1 MREAMAT
8 QVQQPNQDVRSTI
21 LAASR
26 SQAYVCERELV
37 SSSASSQNVFRR
49 HRAIRIRTP
58 RSSTSISVL
67 RSTFEAPASSSPP
80 VVVHVLD
87 KRRPPPFPPK
97 EKQPAAS
104 MDDKRANSRLG
115 GSKVSQIANIFQ
127 GVGSVKS
134 VDSDILVAPARFHG
148 GKGPPPPEQ
157 RAPTSPKNDSKD
169 KETSNKDS
177 RETLKEGSGVTVVRT
192 ESHLARFNNAR
203 ALFEKL
209 GHDDRPG
216 KQSKAN
222 NNNNNNST
230 TTTRSSSVESTGSDS
245 PSRRASH
252 GHQRSRSPSP
262 VPQQRSKS
270 DSRIID
276 GPARNGPYT
285 NGHSPKTNGSLH
297 YHDDDSHVSARVVN
311 STVTPPKQ
319 EAAQEPPA
327 VPRHRSPRPASASE
341 AQPHARPTNGV
352 DKQQGRQRAAEDGD
366 QPALPA
372 HPAPAARR
380 PEKPEKPE
388 RKFNSRELIEKQKN
402 WTSHFSKA
410 RPSPRFNSDPNRS
423 EVRVSL
429 NKADSV
435 PVKESSPPA
444 CAPATRSASFTGTR
458 PGVRS
463 PPASPPSPPVK
474 PTSRTPSSASST
486 ASSGASSTGGP
497 PVPPARTTSA
507 AACAVDR
514 VGESPASASSG
525 SERLSASPVSP
536 TSPASCGS
544 SSSLHEK
551 QEQESQEKR
560 ATPATPGS
568 RGVKTPESSQR
579 LTPRCLEKEFD
590 GHKKNTA
597 RQQVDLQDKVLDLDH
612 AESTDDQSDARKKMV
627 SSVQLTLQSPLSATA
642 RLFPSSA
649 SAPISSQLPKV
660 HKETD
665 SILEQ
670 SKKGEK
676 METPIQPPSAFMSS
690 VETPAP
696 APLNAVDD
704 QPLYSVPIK
713 KGHSRQKP
721 VSSAAAASTLMSESF
736 KPQVVDA
743 QTRSNSVANEK
754 SDRDFFSSFHPLP
767 ADSKAKPTTAEFIYE
782 EIGQEQLHKSS
793 DQSFKSIDE
802 NGIPK
807 SKQDLY
813 KLNDSHSNQEIHVK
827 EGMSRRGSSED
838 IIDEFSPGS
847 LKSDVSR
854 GFESSETLLSIG
866 NSASEGNDFDHNCD
880 SGIQLDKPGPDLQ
893 DMKFAD
899 EEDESEMRDSGV
911 FLKQEPPSIEKTVSN
926 NVKPSPPKGVVP
938 EPMTAD
944 EAENLLSTRQEA
956 LLSDEEA
963 QEVKRLLTPAQTPD
977 MLQNS
982 EASEWQSE
990 SVSAEVHNK
999 SATMDD
1005 SVVSSQLWSQ
1015 SGSDANLAESESSM
1029 IETEDGDS
1037 VHSLLM
1043 DYPPKSAQEVLV
1055 EKGVH
1060 YYQDGHF
1067 WMEVPGLP
1075 DSEDE
1080 DEIYPIP
1087 VKKNTKVTFSSGPI
1101 KMFSTFSMTD
1111 YDRRNEDVDPVA
1123 ASAEYELEKRVEK
1136 MDVFPV
1142 ELIKGPEGLGLSI
1155 IGMGVGA
1162 DAGLEKLGI
1171 FVKTITDHGAASKDG
1186 RIQVNDQIIEVDGKS
1201 LVGVTQAYAASV
1213 LRNTCGLVKFLIGR
1227 ERDPQNSEVA
1237 QLIRQSLQ
1245 ERGCVS
1251 QADRERDD
1259 HRRQAELRSNA
1270 MRHQHQGLDSAT
1282 ASPPSESQRSEDS
1295 ATAPIGGASP
1305 VSSDGPPSPPG
1316 HGTDETTATEVAN
1329 LRDMLQESQQRL
1341 AIADSEVA
1349 RFRDRLMEL
1358 EQRGTSGTE
1367 EYVERLRRMSARLR
1381 ETERSL
1387 ISSKKDVSAFQDMLE
1402 QSQAQLSVV
1411 EKKYSKAKRLVR
1423 ELEQRESDLLQLL
1436 QEKDTEYNALVRS
1449 LKDRVIRLEQELMDT
1464 QRRAGIPVVLPHD
1477 KPITPQMSRRAL
1489 QTSVQPLLLQLG
1501 AELSDTEI
1509 SDISPDDGDK
1519 TATVER
1525 KVPLKEEL
1533 DRAVPQHELLDVS
1546 ASKAKG
1552 ELGQRGGLA
1561 GRQLPSREKGVS
1573 TSSSDYGL
1581 DESCEESE
1589 EDQLGAGRQMYIEYS
1604 SREDINGT
1612 SGSREDILMIDS
1624 NSMNSSI
1631 SSNSSAG
1638 ANLIHRNET
1647 NAAFQTHESHQAIT
1661 KSTSLVSTS
1670 APKTMQTFSS
1680 SSSLNKSG
1688 LYASTAPQQH
1698 VNYQSAITTSS
1709 SSSSSLHSAYSPS
1722 SANAPSATGNLYS
1735 SHMSAGLHS
1744 HPPSGQSTTNVA
1756 YQTAP
1761 QKGAGQRGH
1770 GPPPSLAEQLK
1781 QVLAERER
1789 RMSTGEQPNSS
1800 RDGSSEYLDRD
1811 PAAALAEEIRQAVN
1825 EANARVKKAPT
1836 TLLTPQATQYPWQY
1850 PSSPSSVSAS
1860 SLSSLSADPSPS
1872 KPTPADSTED
1882 LLQRRGSH
1890 VWQNVPVTEW
1900 SKEQVC
1906 QWLLALKLESC
1917 IPRFLEQGIGGAA
1930 LLQLESKDF
1939 KSFGIGSEDK
1949 TRLKRKIKDL
1959 RLAAERERKLT
1970 EKEKKERERQVR
1982 KAEKLA
1988 EKASKRK

>member
-1 MREAMAT
+1 MME
-8 QVQQPNQDVRSTI
+8 
-21 LAASR
+21 LAS
-26 SQAYVCERELV
+26 YLV
-37 SSSASSQNVFRR
+37 VPIA
-49 HRAIRIRTP
+49 
-58 RSSTSISVL
+58 L
-67 RSTFEAPASSSPP
+67 LP
-80 VVVHVLD
+80 VVIYLWSKSRD
-87 KRRPPPFPPK
+87 K
-97 EKQPAAS
+97 QTS
-104 MDDKRANSRLG
+104 SMMDDKRSNSRHG

-127 GVGSVKS
+127 SMGPVKS
-134 VDSDILVAPARFHG
+134 VDSDILVAPSRFHA
-148 GKGPPPPEQ
+148 GKGPPSEQ
-157 RAPTSPKNDSKD
+157 VPTSPKIDGKD
-169 KETSNKDS
+169 TKDAKESP
-177 RETLKEGSGVTVVRT
+177 KEGSGVTVVRT

-209 GHDDRPG
+209 GTDDARPG
-216 KQSKAN
+216 KQTKAGGAGGAGGPGGAAPA
-222 NNNNNNST
+222 S
-230 TTTRSSSVESTGSDS
+230 RSSSVESTGPES
-245 PSRRASH
+245 PVRSNK
-252 GHQRSRSPSP
+252 GHANNANSSPRSRSPSP
-262 VPQQRSKS
+262 QQQQRANSH
-270 DSRIID
+270 SRIID
-276 GPARNGPYT
+276 GSARNGPYT
-285 NGHSPKTNGSLH
+285 NGHAAKTNGGVH
-297 YHDDDSHVSARVVN
+297 NGDDSAVSAVSARVVN
-311 STVTPPKQ
+311 STVTPPKDSKDS
-319 EAAQEPPA
+319 APA
-327 VPRHRSPRPASASE
+327 VPRHRSPRPVGPVSAADTHSR
-341 AQPHARPTNGV
+341 PRNGLHADRHA
-352 DKQQGRQRAAEDGD
+352 DRHAAEEAD
-366 QPALPA
+366 QGV
-372 HPAPAARR
+372 HAAGKR
-380 PEKPEKPE
+380 PDKPEKPE

-410 RPSPRFNSDPNRS
+410 RPSPRFNSDPNRT

-429 NKADSV
+429 NKCDSG
-435 PVKESSPPA
+435 KEASPPPSS
-444 CAPATRSASFTGTR
+444 APATRSASFTGTR

-463 PPASPPSPPVK
+463 PPVSPPPPPAK
-474 PTSRTPSSASST
+474 PAAPAGRAALGAPATPDA
-486 ASSGASSTGGP
+486 AGCGAP
-497 PVPPARTTSA
+497 PTPPARTTSA
-507 AACAVDR
+507 SAGVLGVHPPER
-514 VGESPASASSG
+514 LGESPASASASSG
-525 SERLSASPVSP
+525 SDRLSASPVSP
-536 TSPASCGS
+536 TSPASS

-560 ATPATPGS
+560 VPPASASPGAK
-568 RGVKTPESSQR
+568 GVKPADGAQK
-579 LTPRCLEKEFD
+579 LAPRCLEKEFEGQRHSHSNGD
-590 GHKKNTA
+590 A
-597 RQQVDLQDKVLDLDH
+597 QDHVENL
-612 AESTDDQSDARKKMV
+612 ESDARRKMV

-642 RLFPSSA
+642 RLFPSAPA
-649 SAPISSQLPKV
+649 SSILPHQKKGPKEMDSSSDNARKAVEAPIL
-660 HKETD
+660 
-665 SILEQ
+665 
-670 SKKGEK
+670 
-676 METPIQPPSAFMSS
+676 PPSAFMSS
-690 VETPAP
+690 GVTAS
-696 APLNAVDD
+696 AVDD

-721 VSSAAAASTLMSESF
+721 VSSAAAASSLMSETF
-736 KPQVVDA
+736 KPQVVEA
-743 QTRSNSVANEK
+743 QPRSTTFSDEK
-754 SDRDFFSSFHPLP
+754 SDHEFLSSFNPLP
-767 ADSKAKPTTAEFIYE
+767 ADYQSK
-782 EIGQEQLHKSS
+782 QKSS
-793 DQSFKSIDE
+793 IEFLHEERVHNQHSRLPDSSPRNSVGSDTSIPSSFKPDLSKPID
-802 NGIPK
+802 
-807 SKQDLY
+807 
-813 KLNDSHSNQEIHVK
+813 SNTNHEVSPP
-827 EGMSRRGSSED
+827 GGFGRRSSSAEVL
-838 IIDEFSPGS
+838 DEFSPGS

-880 SGIQLDKPGPDLQ
+880 SGIQLDKVSDIDHRLDLQ
-893 DMKFAD
+893 DVKFAD
-899 EEDESEMRDSGV
+899 DEDEAEMKDSGV
-911 FLKQEPPSIEKTVSN
+911 FLKQELPSVEKSGCLEA
-926 NVKPSPPKGVVP
+926 KSSPPKVVP
-938 EPMTAD
+938 ETMTAD

-977 MLQNS
+977 ILPDS
-982 EASEWQSE
+982 EASEWPSE
-990 SVSAEVHNK
+990 SGMIHNK
-999 SATMDD
+999 SAALND
-1005 SVVSSQLWSQ
+1005 SVASSQAWSQ
-1015 SGSDANLAESESSM
+1015 SGSEANLAESESSV
-1029 IETEDGDS
+1029 ITEEGDS
-1037 VHSLLM
+1037 ETSLLV
-1043 DYPPKSAQEVLV
+1043 DYPPKSCQEVLV

-1075 DSEDE
+1075 DSED
-1080 DEIYPIP
+1080 DDDDYPIP
-1087 VKKNTKVTFSSGPI
+1087 VKKNTKVKFSSGPI
-1101 KMFSTFSMTD
+1101 KMYSTFSMTD

-1142 ELIKGPEGLGLSI
+1142 DLIKGPEGLGLSI

-1171 FVKTITDHGAASKDG
+1171 FVKTITDHGAAAKDG

-1245 ERGCVS
+1245 DRGCVS

-1259 HRRQAELRSNA
+1259 HRRQVA
-1270 MRHQHQGLDSAT
+1270 MRHQHQQQQPGLDSAT
-1282 ASPPSESQRSEDS
+1282 ASPPSESQSQRSEDS

-1305 VSSDGPPSPPG
+1305 VSSEGPPSPLG
-1316 HGTDETTATEVAN
+1316 HGADEGTASEVAN
-1329 LRDMLQESQQRL
+1329 LRDLLQESQQRL
-1341 AIADSEVA
+1341 AVADSEVA

-1358 EQRGTSGTE
+1358 EQRGSSGTE

-1387 ISSKKDVSAFQDMLE
+1387 MSSKKDVSSFQEMLE
-1402 QSQAQLSVV
+1402 QSQGQLSVV

-1423 ELEQRESDLLQLL
+1423 ELEQREADLLQLL
-1436 QEKDTEYNALVRS
+1436 REKDTEYNALVRS

-1464 QRRAGIPVVLPHD
+1464 QKRGGFPIILPHD
-1477 KPITPQMSRRAL
+1477 KPVTPQLSRRMQ

-1525 KVPLKEEL
+1525 KMPLKEEL

-1573 TSSSDYGL
+1573 NSSSDYGL
-1581 DESCEESE
+1581 EDSCEDSE
-1589 EDQLGAGRQMYIEYS
+1589 EDHSAARHQVYLEYS

-1612 SGSREDILMIDS
+1612 SASREDILMIES

-1631 SSNSSAG
+1631 SSSSSAG
-1638 ANLIHRNET
+1638 ANITNRNET
-1647 NAAFQTHESHQAIT
+1647 NAAYQAQESHQAVT
-1661 KSTSLVSTS
+1661 RSTSLVTS
-1670 APKTMQTFSS
+1670 SVPKPMQTFNSS
-1680 SSSLNKSG
+1680 SSINKSG
-1688 LYASTAPQQH
+1688 LYTSTAQQQH
-1698 VNYQSAITTSS
+1698 VHYQAAITSS

-1722 SANAPSATGNLYS
+1722 SANVPSNAGALYAPHS
-1735 SHMSAGLHS
+1735 SSGLHS
-1744 HPPSGQSTTNVA
+1744 HPSGAQAATNVA
-1756 YQTAP
+1756 YQAAP
-1761 QKGAGQRGH
+1761 QKSAGQRGH

-1789 RMSTGEQPNSS
+1789 RMSTGDQANAS
-1800 RDGSSEYLDRD
+1800 RDGSSEFIDRD
-1811 PAAALAEEIRQAVN
+1811 PADALAEEIRQAVN

-1836 TLLTPQATQYPWQY
+1836 GLLTTQSSQYPWQY
-1850 PSSPSSVSAS
+1850 PSSPSSVSVS

-1906 QWLLALKLESC
+1906 QWLLALSLESC

-1939 KSFGIGSEDK
+1939 KALGVGGEDK
-1949 TRLKRKIKDL
+1949 TRLKKKLKDL
-1959 RLAAERERKLT
+1959 RLAAERERKT
-1970 EKEKKERERQVR
+1970 SEKEKKERDRMVR

-1988 EKASKRK
+1988 EKANKRK